1 MHRQKAASLERALEA
16 VLKECDDLVKAAD
29 AAGARDAAEVSATG
43 EEEGCP
49 GSTAAAAAAAA
60 PSMLLGVDSPAVGS
74 DASPSLL
81 LLGEGD
87 SSQQETGEATER
99 SLLNF
104 DGSDRKE
111 EAQPTS
117 PSSSAGEGAPACG
130 EPEPTGG
137 TEGKESSGSEE
148 GSSCGEDDEGS
159 VEEAQLD
166 SSSEQSA
173 DEPSM
178 LLGTHDAADGDSGD
192 GDGASAPSLLLG
204 VDDPD
209 AGGSSEASATATPS
223 LLLGVDDPDAGGS
236 TSAAAPSLLS
246 GVDDHARQPEP
257 RADEGGAAGAESS
270 LLEFGEKTA
279 DRDSTTAAAATG
291 TGGSDGAEDGGEA
304 AVVER
309 LAAWLSGLKIRETDA
324 SRYAGRL
331 VADGFD
337 SEEALRGVR
346 EEELLQYGMKKGH
359 ARLVVRLLEL

>member
-43 EEEGCP
+43 EDEGCP
-49 GSTAAAAAAAA
+49 GSTAAAAAAA
-60 PSMLLGVDSPAVGS
+60 PSMLLGVDSPAGGS

-111 EAQPTS
+111 EAQPAS

-137 TEGKESSGSEE
+137 TEGEESSGSEE

-178 LLGTHDAADGDSGD
+178 LLGVDDINDAADGDSGN

-209 AGGSSEASATATPS
+209 ASGSVEASATATPS
-223 LLLGVDDPDAGGS
+223 LLLGVDDPDASGS
-236 TSAAAPSLLS
+236 VEASAAAPSLLS
-246 GVDDHARQPEP
+246 GVDDHALQPEP
-257 RADEGGAAGAESS
+257 RADEGDAAGAESS

-337 SEEALRGVR
+337 SEEVCTWVSRGLRCT
-346 EEELLQYGMKKGH
+346 EP
-359 ARLVVRLLEL
+359 